1 MKTCPKCA
9 AQVNDGTNFCP
20 ACGTRLTEPVA
31 AGAQQ
36 KAQQASASFQENIN
50 SHSASGPSGA
60 PQQNRTYPGTAP
72 QQPAGPNAGGAPFQQ
87 QPPKQQT
94 GYTAPGGQQPPKQG
108 PTPVPPPP
116 YYNNRNG
123 QQPVNDKFKDGFNNA
138 VGKTKNFFTNTT
150 DESTLY
156 DEQDVQQNK
165 VLALVS
171 YLGYFFF
178 IPMIV
183 KPQSRYLRFHGNQG
197 LTLLLTEIVLSVVH
211 AILCGV
217 FGLLAF
223 AGVAGAILSGIFV
236 VLFSIAIYGAMI
248 VWVILGI
255 YNAVTGKAKELPL
268 IGRIRILKEF

>member
-1 MKTCPKCA
+1 MKICPKCA

-31 AGAQQ
+31 AGAQ
-36 KAQQASASFQENIN
+36 KTQQASAPFQENIN
-50 SHSASGPSGA
+50 SHSAYGASGA
-60 PQQNRTYPGTAP
+60 PQQNRTYTGTAP
-72 QQPAGPNAGGAPFQQ
+72 QQPNQQPASNGNSTPNQ
-87 QPPKQQT
+87 QPPRQT
-94 GYTAPGGQQPPKQG
+94 GYTTPGGQQQPKQG

-116 YYNNRNG
+116 YYNNMNG
-123 QQPVNDKFKDGFNNA
+123 QQPANDKFKDGFNSA
-138 VGKTKNFFTNTT
+138 VGKTKSFFTNTT

-156 DEQDVQQNK
+156 DEQDIQQNK
-165 VLALVS
+165 ILALVS

-197 LTLLLTEIVLSVVH
+197 LTLLLTEIVLGAVH
-211 AILCGV
+211 AVLCGL
-217 FGLLAF
+217 FGLFGL
-223 AGVAGAILSGIFV
+223 AGVAGAIISGIFV
-236 VLFSIAIYGAMI
+236 VLFSIAIYGAML

>member
-20 ACGTRLTEPVA
+20 ACGTRLAEPVA

-36 KAQQASASFQENIN
+36 KTQQASAPFQENIN
-50 SHSASGPSGA
+50 SHSSYGTQGTP
-60 PQQNRTYPGTAP
+60 PQSRTYTGTAP
-72 QQPAGPNAGGAPFQQ
+72 QQPGPNGSAPNQQ
-87 QPPKQQT
+87 QSPKQT
-94 GYTAPGGQQPPKQG
+94 GYTAPGGQQAPKQG

-116 YYNNRNG
+116 YYNNMNG

-138 VGKTKNFFTNTT
+138 VGKTKTFFTNTA
-150 DESTLY
+150 DESALY
-156 DEQDVQQNK
+156 DGQDIQQNK

-197 LTLLLTEIVLSVVH
+197 LTLLLAEIVLGVVH
-211 AILCGV
+211 AVLCSV
-217 FGLLAF
+217 FGLLTF
-223 AGVAGAILSGIFV
+223 TGVFGAVISGIFI
-236 VLFSIAIYGAMI
+236 VLFSIAIYGAI
-248 VWVILGI
+248 LVWVILGI